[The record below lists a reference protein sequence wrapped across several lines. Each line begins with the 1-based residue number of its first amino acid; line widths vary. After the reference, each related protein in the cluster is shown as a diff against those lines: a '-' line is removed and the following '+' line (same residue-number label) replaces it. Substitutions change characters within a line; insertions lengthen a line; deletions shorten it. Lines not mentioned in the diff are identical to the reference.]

1 MWSLTA
7 AAFASSELAGLLCR
21 VIAFDERTM
30 RGRVHAQRV
39 LKKWRT
45 PDTIVVVGLVGIQT
59 NMFPRARELALEFKA
74 AGAGVRMGGF
84 PNNRSIPNLL
94 YVAGHPH
101 RPRPL
106 LPSPPIAQPLHTSA
120 RAFS

>member
-1 MWSLTA
+1 MWSLTE

-45 PDTIVVVGLVGIQT
+45 PDTLVVVGLVGIQT
-59 NMFPRARELALEFKA
+59 NMFPRARELALEFKT
-74 AGAGVRMGGF
+74 AGGVGVRGGF
-84 PNNRSIPNLL
+84 HLRGAISHLP
-94 YVAGHPH
+94 AGGGG
-101 RPRPL
+101 
-106 LPSPPIAQPLHTSA
+106 T
-120 RAFS
+120 